1 MEMEECFDHMVIED
15 PVDQM
20 EMEENFDHM
29 VMQWAVISR
38 VGPSVGSGHLWGRL
52 M

>member
-1 MEMEECFDHMVIED
+1 MEMEENVDHM
-15 PVDQM
+15 
-20 EMEENFDHM
+20 EMQENFDHM